1 MPVATTGADDLFPS
15 DCFLI
20 VRTISK
26 KIPTQLTASG
36 DSHPYASSTEDAL
49 SWSVLFGSQ
58 EREASAFAALLL

>member
-1 MPVATTGADDLFPS
+1 MLVATIGADDLFPS
-15 DCFLI
+15 DCFI
-20 VRTISK
+20 ARTISK

-49 SWSVLFGSQ
+49 SWVVLFGSQ